1 MKTKP
6 RRLWQLRS
14 GPGVGKHQEP
24 TMPANAEVINRL
36 REFGTNIE
44 KWRKASE
51 GFRRL
56 ADEAVATKK
65 VDEDRLLELERTT
78 TDIYEEITTFNKLVP
93 EIATES
99 PNAAAELAAVGE
111 ALHMVLLDITET
123 GTRMYSVRS
132 VEVTPGATT
141 GPSTKKAVAMPSTI
155 NPEAPTPPPP
165 PPAPHD
171 PHPADEDAENVYNP
185 SPGGDDRS
193 EQKDRSIDRLRKD
206 DPGSPA

>member
-1 MKTKP
+1 
-6 RRLWQLRS
+6 
-14 GPGVGKHQEP
+14 
-24 TMPANAEVINRL
+24 MPANAEVIARL
-36 REFGTNIE
+36 RKFGQNLE
-44 KWRKASE
+44 KWRKAAQ

-65 VDEDRLLELERTT
+65 VDEAQLLDLERTAG
-78 TDIYEEITTFNKLVP
+78 DIYEEIATFNKLVP
-93 EIATES
+93 EIAIES
-99 PNAAAELAAVGE
+99 PTAAAELAAVGE
-111 ALHMVLLDITET
+111 ALQLVLLDMTET

-132 VEVTPGATT
+132 ALTHSAQM
-141 GPSTKKAVAMPSTI
+141 MPMNEEEEMPDEI
-155 NPEAPTPPPP
+155 NSEAPPPPP
-165 PPAPHD
+165 PPAPRD